1 MTKRPDIIKFAAK
14 NDLSLLNDFV
24 NLPRWNG
31 SEACLIVED
40 LDFFYSEFPLDI
52 ALAKDICVECPML
65 EACRTYA
72 MKHENHGVWGG
83 LSAEDRFKLRGNKEA
98 FDPNDQHRLIME
110 KDFIMTRPADVV
122 SSTYNVDTRTVA
134 RWRNT
139 IRAAQKA
146 S

>member
-1 MTKRPDIIKFAAK
+1 MTKRPDIIKFASK
-14 NDLSLLNDFV
+14 NDLSLLNDFM

-31 SEACLIVED
+31 TEACADVED
-40 LDFFYSEFPLDI
+40 PEQFFSDFALDI
-52 ALAKDICVECPML
+52 ALAKDICAECPMIQ
-65 EACRTYA
+65 ACRNYA
-72 MKHENHGVWGG
+72 MKHENYGVWGG
-83 LSAEDRFKLRGNKEA
+83 LSADDRYKLRGNKEA
-98 FDPNDQHRLIME
+98 FDSNDQDRLIVE

-122 SSTYNVDTRTVA
+122 AATYEVDTRTVN